1 MWLKTCTTRCWVTVI
16 RHFQIY
22 IFSSSA
28 CFLAEE
34 QRYLEDAVQLGILKI
49 WRYPQTSLIAR
60 HLRRSIYTLFVVLPK
75 TIPIQ
80 NGKTEICYHNVADQS
95 YSIGVY
101 YKYSAEGS
109 TINMHFNWVQHNSLG
124 SHTKSWADDEAEA
137 DFFEEML
144 MWAFLN
150 LAVFSPTLLSMPM
163 RVNSPASI

>member
-1 MWLKTCTTRCWVTVI
+1 MWLKTCTTRCWMTVI

-34 QRYLEDAVQLGILKI
+34 QCYLEDAVQLGILKI

-60 HLRRSIYTLFVVLPK
+60 HLRRSIYTLFIVLLK
-75 TIPIQ
+75 TTPIQ
-80 NGKTEICYHNVADQS
+80 NGKTEICYHNVPDQS
-95 YSIGVY
+95 YSFGVY
-101 YKYSAEGS
+101 HKYSAEGS
-109 TINMHFNWVQHNSLG
+109 TMNMHWAQHNSLG
-124 SHTKSWADDEAEA
+124 SHTKSWAHDEAEA

-144 MWAFLN
+144 MWAFLR
-150 LAVFSPTLLSMPM
+150 FSPTLLSMPM